1 MSKTSKDPKDFLSV
15 ADWPADSLWEILERA
30 GELKRLNA
38 AGDRPPLLRGRTLA
52 MYFEKPSL
60 RTHVT
65 FEAGITQMGGH
76 AVMLRPE
83 QVGIGTRES
92 PEDVAR
98 NLSRWVDCLMARTF
112 SHELVEQLAGAASIP
127 VINGL
132 TDRLHPCQ
140 AMADLQTIAE
150 RQDPRTATLAYV
162 GDANNTASS
171 LLLLGAALGLRI
183 RIGTPKSHAPEPE
196 ILKRAQERAKD
207 SGASIF
213 WSEDPHEAVRGAD
226 FVYTD
231 VWISMG
237 QEREAEQRREIFA
250 PYQVDERLLKNA
262 PDAWVMHCMP
272 AHRGEEITSE
282 VLDGPRSLVY
292 DQAENRL
299 HVQKAIMERLMAPP
313 TGSVTRDA
321 RDDAEGPAQRDRS

>member
-1 MSKTSKDPKDFLSV
+1 MTKTSKDPKDFLSV
-15 ADWPADSLWEILERA
+15 ADWPAQSLWEILERA
-30 GELKRLNA
+30 GELKRLNQ
-38 AGDRPPLLRGRTLA
+38 AGDRPPLLQGRTLA

-76 AVMLRPE
+76 AILLRPE

-98 NLSRWVDCLMARTF
+98 NLSRWVDGLMARTF
-112 SHELVEQLAGAASIP
+112 SHGLLLQLARAATIP
-127 VINGL
+127 IINGL
-132 TDRLHPCQ
+132 TDLLHPCQ
-140 AMADLQTIAE
+140 AMADLQTVAE
-150 RQDPRTATLAYV
+150 KRDPRTATLAYV
-162 GDANNTASS
+162 GDGNNMANS
-171 LLLLGAALGLRI
+171 LLLLAAVLGLRI
-183 RIGTPKSHAPEPE
+183 RIGTPESHSPSPEVM
-196 ILKRAQERAKD
+196 KRARELGKD
-207 SGASIF
+207 SGASIH
-213 WSEDPHEAVRGAD
+213 WCEDPRDAVRGAD

-250 PYQVDERLLKNA
+250 AYQINERLLENA

-272 AHRGEEITSE
+272 AHRGEEITSA

-292 DQAENRL
+292 EQAENRL
-299 HVQKAIMERLMAPP
+299 HAQKAIMERLMAP
-313 TGSVTRDA
+313 A
-321 RDDAEGPAQRDRS
+321 